1 MSFCLYS
8 KARESFEEGMRVRVK
23 TRKKY
28 PSEDVYGE
36 IGTIRKIS
44 GNSLGV
50 KLDNRH
56 NSRSGI
62 GAYWFT
68 IAEVEHVENDNEN
81 MEEKSMPNITNYL
94 NVAKLKYI
102 SYNYDGAELSRYVA
116 NFDDTLQIGDTCAV
130 NDNIHGMHLAIVIDI
145 LPYIDGINEF
155 ASEVIAKIDTAA
167 YDNRVAA
174 RKKTAE
180 LKAKMAERAKQLQD
194 IALYQM
200 LAKED
205 PDMAA
210 LLKEY
215 QDIPKV

>member
-1 MSFCLYS
+1 MNFCPYN
-8 KARESFEEGMRVRVK
+8 KARESFEEGTRVRVK
-23 TRKKY
+23 ARNKY
-28 PSEDVYGE
+28 HSEDVYGE

-50 KLDNRH
+50 KLDNRY

-62 GAYWFT
+62 GVYWFT
-68 IAEVEHVENDNEN
+68 IAEVDHVENDNEN
-81 MEEKSMPNITNYL
+81 MEEKSMPKITNYL

-102 SYNYDGAELSRYVA
+102 SYNNVGAEIIRCVA
-116 NFDDTLQIGDTCAV
+116 NFDDTLQIGDVCAV
-130 NDNIHGMHLAIVIDI
+130 NDNIHGMHLAMVIDI
-145 LPYIDGINEF
+145 LPHINDTNEF
-155 ASEVIAKIDTAA
+155 ASEVIAKINTTA

-200 LAKED
+200 LAKDD

-215 QDIPKV
+215 QNIPKV